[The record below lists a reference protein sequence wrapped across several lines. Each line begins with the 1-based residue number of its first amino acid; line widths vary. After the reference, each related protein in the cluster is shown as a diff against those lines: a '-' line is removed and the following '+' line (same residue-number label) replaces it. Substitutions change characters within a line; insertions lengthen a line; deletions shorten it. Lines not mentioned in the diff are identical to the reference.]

1 MIEGVPHELLN
12 PFAVD
17 GGKKVHSVV
26 GAVPVM
32 VVDPAAVS
40 VPPEMLVV
48 VPAPPTDGCNQVV
61 DKVNVVAE
69 DAAVVRMYSPVYGAL
84 LL

>member
-1 MIEGVPHELLN
+1 
-12 PFAVD
+12 
-17 GGKKVHSVV
+17 VV
-26 GAVPVM
+26 GAVAAPI
-32 VVDPAAVS
+32 DIAPAAGA

-48 VPAPPTDGCNQVV
+48 VPAADTAGCNQVV

>member
-1 MIEGVPHELLN
+1 MTN
-12 PFAVD
+12 
-17 GGKKVHSVV
+17 VV
-26 GAVPVM
+26 GAV
-32 VVDPAAVS
+32 AAPIEVAGLATA
-40 VPPEMLVV
+40 VPPEILVV
-48 VPAPPTDGCNQVV
+48 VPGADTGGCNQVV